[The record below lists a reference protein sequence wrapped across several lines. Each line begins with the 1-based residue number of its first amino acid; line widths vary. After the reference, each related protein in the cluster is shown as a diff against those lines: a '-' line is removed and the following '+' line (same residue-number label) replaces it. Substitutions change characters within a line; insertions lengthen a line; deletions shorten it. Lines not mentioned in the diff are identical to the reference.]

1 VDRRSNSTS
10 GIVNQAKWLEFNKCG
25 HLTTLTGKPLTEPAS
40 GLTAVNPFRG
50 PPGGHPRVSWQGDRG
65 LGSVIH
71 RGHSPNAEVLRD
83 KRFNSWYSMFSSAA
97 HKANAMKTKAAKK
110 APKRAVAKAIPS
122 EPAAAQDKDM
132 FSEGD
137 QVSHQ
142 SFGKGKVV
150 SIRDDK
156 ITVQFGKGVT
166 KEILAS
172 FLQRKR

>member
-1 VDRRSNSTS
+1 
-10 GIVNQAKWLEFNKCG
+10 
-25 HLTTLTGKPLTEPAS
+25 
-40 GLTAVNPFRG
+40 
-50 PPGGHPRVSWQGDRG
+50 
-65 LGSVIH
+65 
-71 RGHSPNAEVLRD
+71 
-83 KRFNSWYSMFSSAA
+83 MFSSAA